1 MNKLKLISVFAFALA
16 LVGTS
21 FAAEEEIIGQYGAI
35 TIKKVLVDRQ
45 VNGQNTQVE

>member
-21 FAAEEEIIGQYGAI
+21 FAADEEMI
-35 TIKKVLVDRQ
+35 VLTKLR
-45 VNGQNTQVE
+45 